1 MMSIA
6 TNLVD
11 RWKITRK
18 QKQMVGIQSAL
29 EVKYKKVTKIDL
41 EAKPLVFGD
50 INLCRIGI
58 KGQH

>member
-11 RWKITRK
+11 RLKITRK
-18 QKQMVGIQSAL
+18 QKQMVVIQSAI

-41 EAKPLVFGD
+41 EAKTISFRG
-50 INLCRIGI
+50 
-58 KGQH
+58 H